1 MNSGSTLARWWVQMD
16 RPGVRAFFISM
27 AALSL
32 ALVLA
37 LYSGVAAETG
47 HIFLAAAAALTALGV
62 AAWVAI
68 TLVPILARRTPLRW
82 LAYRI
87 EYKLMRGGW
96 LYIGSIFVVALAALN
111 TGNNLL
117 FLILSSLIA
126 SILMSG
132 ILSSVVLTGVEMECE
147 LPEHIFAGS
156 PVFALIELSNEKQTL
171 PSFSL
176 RVEGQ
181 PAGKTTG
188 SKRADSSAILTR
200 PVYFPYLPRHDSAR
214 QRVEIVFSRRG
225 VYRQDAFRIVTR
237 FPFGLL
243 QKSRRVKL
251 PLEAVVYPSVEP
263 TEEFFEILPL
273 ISGELESYA
282 RGRGHDLYSLREYQP
297 SDDARFVHWKATA
310 RSGSLKVREFA
321 REDERR
327 VLFIFDPSL
336 LAGTASA
343 TPDAGTDRFER
354 AVDLCASLAW
364 HFYES
369 DALLQFRA
377 PGIETP
383 LAPASEVIFEILRFL
398 ASIAPVAA
406 SSDSNLLE
414 SLAAGPEVYRII
426 FTSHAR
432 GNIPSSLWTSSYF
445 IFLPSL

>member
-1 MNSGSTLARWWVQMD
+1 MD
-16 RPGVRAFFISM
+16 RPGVRAFLISM

-37 LYSGVAAETG
+37 LYSGAAAETG
-47 HIFLAAAAALTALGV
+47 HILLAGAAALTALGV

-82 LAYRI
+82 FAYRI
-87 EYKLMRGGW
+87 EHKLTRGGW
-96 LYIGSIFVVALAALN
+96 LYIGGIFVVALAALN

-132 ILSSVVLTGVEMECE
+132 ILSSVVLSGVDLECE
-147 LPEHIFAGS
+147 LPEHIFAGN
-156 PVFALIELSNEKQTL
+156 PVFALFELRNEKQTL

-176 RVEGQ
+176 RVEGHSK
-181 PAGKTTG
+181 GKAKG
-188 SKRADSSAILTR
+188 KKKADSSAILKR
-200 PVYFPYLPRHDSAR
+200 PVYFPYVPRRDSAR
-214 QRVEIVFSRRG
+214 QRVEITFSRRG
-225 VYRQDAFRIVTR
+225 VYRQDAFQIVSR

-243 QKSRRVKL
+243 QKAHRVEL
-251 PLEAVVYPSVEP
+251 PLEAIVYPSVEP
-263 TEEFFEILPL
+263 TEEFYEILPL

-282 RGRGHDLYSLREYQP
+282 RGRGHDLYSLRDYQP

-327 VLFIFDPSL
+327 VLLIFDPYCS
-336 LAGTASA
+336 TAALGAS
-343 TPDAGTDRFER
+343 TREDAERFER
-354 AVDLCASLAW
+354 GVKLCASLAW
-364 HFYES
+364 HFYETN
-369 DALLQFRA
+369 ALLQFRA
-377 PGIETP
+377 PGAETR
-383 LAPASEVIFEILRFL
+383 LAPAGEIVFEILRSL
-398 ASIAPVAA
+398 ACIEPAGAP
-406 SSDSNLLE
+406 SEPDLLE
-414 SLAAGPEVYRII
+414 SLATGPEVYKII

-445 IFLPSL
+445 VFLPSL